1 MKRLILFMLI
11 SVISNNANATTTKT
25 IAPSNNYYALSTTV
39 TDVDYKTDVVTV
51 TDHNGNEW
59 QFSGCEDWMTG
70 GGCALVMNNMGTEII
85 YDDEIVN
92 TRYFAK

>member
-11 SVISNNANATTTKT
+11 TLISNNATTTKT
-25 IAPSNNYYALSTTV
+25 TTPSNNYYALSTTV
-39 TDVDYKTDVVTV
+39 TDVDYESDTVTV

-59 QFSGCEDWMTG
+59 QFSGCEDWMIG
-70 GGCALVMNNMGTEII
+70 DGCALVMDDMGTEII

>member
-11 SVISNNANATTTKT
+11 TLISDNAKTTIT
-25 IAPSNNYYALSTTV
+25 PSNNYYALSTTV
-39 TDVDYKTDVVTV
+39 TDVDYESNTVTV

-70 GGCALVMNNMGTEII
+70 DGCALVMDDMGTEII

>member
-11 SVISNNANATTTKT
+11 TLISDNTKATTT
-25 IAPSNNYYALSTTV
+25 PSNNYYALSTEV
-39 TDVDYKTDVVTV
+39 TDVDYKADTVTV

-59 QFSGCEDWMTG
+59 QFSGCEDWMIG
-70 GGCALVMNNMGTEII
+70 DGCAVVMDDKGTEII

>member
-25 IAPSNNYYALSTTV
+25 ITPSNNYYALSTTV

-70 GGCALVMNNMGTEII
+70 DGCALVMDDMGTEII
-85 YDDEIVN
+85 YDDEIMN

>member
-11 SVISNNANATTTKT
+11 TLISDNAKATTT
-25 IAPSNNYYALSTTV
+25 PSNNYYALSTTV
-39 TDVDYKTDVVTV
+39 TDVDYESDTVTV

-59 QFSGCEDWMTG
+59 QFSGCEDWMIG
-70 GGCALVMNNMGTEII
+70 DGCALVMNNMGTEII

>member
-11 SVISNNANATTTKT
+11 SVISNNAKANNAKVT
-25 IAPSNNYYALSTTV
+25 ITPSNYYALSTTV
-39 TDVDYKTDVVTV
+39 TDVDYESDTVTV

-59 QFSGCEDWMTG
+59 QFSGCEDWMIG
-70 GGCALVMNNMGTEII
+70 DGCALVMNNMGTEII